1 MLRRS
6 LTQATAEALH
16 AVEFVTL
23 PREVRAR
30 AKLCIADFLA
40 CALAS
45 RDLPWA
51 IQAISLAT
59 ASAGVPP
66 RHAAS
71 IVGTGHAVAA
81 SDAAFANAVLGHGL
95 VRDDMHLGSVSHFGV
110 VVLPVVL
117 ALAERHGAT
126 GERLLSAMV
135 AGYEAGGKL
144 GRAILDVDVS
154 RVFRPTGI
162 TGPFAGAAAGA
173 SLLGLG
179 SEEYAAALAIAAN
192 TAAGYNEWAATGGSE
207 MFFHVGF
214 AARSAIAAVE
224 LAAAGAHASPTA
236 LEGSAG
242 MLAAFGK
249 ARGPGIG
256 RPFESRPELLNVF
269 FKEVPACNFAQTA
282 AQAARAVHERAP
294 VDSDGFNSVVVRVP
308 EAAAAYPG
316 CDWSGPFEHV
326 LQAKM
331 SIHYN
336 VAAALCTGNF
346 EENNYLP
353 AANPEIARVAQLV
366 ELVVD
371 EELTAEF
378 PRRQG
383 AEVTV
388 TTVAGES
395 FTHRADDV
403 APASDALVR
412 TRFLEAAERTLGAA
426 AAGRLAAFV
435 DGIETAADAGELA
448 RLSATRELRGRIAGQ
463 AT

>member
-6 LTQATAEALH
+6 LTQATAEALY
-16 AVEFVTL
+16 AVEASAM
-23 PREVRAR
+23 PGEVRAR
-30 AKLCIADFLA
+30 AKLCIVDFLA

-45 RDLPWA
+45 QDLPWA
-51 IQAISLAT
+51 SQAISLAT
-59 ASAGVPP
+59 ASAGVPQ
-66 RHAAS
+66 RQAAS

-81 SDAAFANAVLGHGL
+81 PDAAFANAVLGHGL

-126 GERLLSAMV
+126 GERVLSAMV

-173 SLLGLG
+173 RLLGLG
-179 SEEYAAALAIAAN
+179 PEEYAAALAIAAN

-224 LAAAGAHASPTA
+224 LAASGAHASPTA
-236 LEGSAG
+236 LEGGAG
-242 MLAAFGK
+242 LLAAFGK

-256 RPFESRPELLNVF
+256 QPFVSRPEILNVF

-294 VDSDGFNSVVVRVP
+294 VESDGFESVVVRVP
-308 EAAAAYPG
+308 AAAAAYPG
-316 CDWSGPFEHV
+316 CDSSGPFEHV

-346 EENNYLP
+346 DEENYLP
-353 AANPEIARVAQLV
+353 AANPEIARVAKLV

-371 EELTAEF
+371 EELTAAF
-378 PRRQG
+378 PPRQG
-383 AEVTV
+383 AEVTL
-388 TTVAGES
+388 TTMAGES
-395 FTHRADDV
+395 FAYRVDDV

-412 TRFLEAAERTLGAA
+412 RRFLEAAEQALGAA
-426 AAGRLAAFV
+426 AAGRLADLV
-435 DGIETAADAGELA
+435 DGIESAADAGELA
-448 RLSATRELRGRIAGQ
+448 RLSATGDHRGRVAGQ

>member
-16 AVEFVTL
+16 AVDATTL
-23 PREVRAR
+23 PRDVRAR
-30 AKLCIADFLA
+30 ARLCILDFLA
-40 CALAS
+40 CAFAS
-45 RDLPWA
+45 RELPWA
-51 IQAISLAT
+51 RQAIALAM
-59 ASAGVPP
+59 ASSGVPP
-66 RHAAS
+66 RQAAS
-71 IVGTGHAVAA
+71 IIGTGHAVAV

-95 VRDDMHLGSVSHFGV
+95 VRDDMHLGSVSHLGV

-126 GERLLSAMV
+126 GGQLLAATV

-162 TGPFAGAAAGA
+162 TGPFAAAAAGA
-173 SLLGLG
+173 RLLGLDPP
-179 SEEYAAALAIAAN
+179 EFAAALALAAN
-192 TAAGYNEWAATGGSE
+192 TASGYNEWAATGGSE

-236 LEGSAG
+236 LEGRAG

-249 ARGPGIG
+249 ADGSGIG
-256 RPFESRPELLNVF
+256 LPFESRPEIQSVF

-282 AQAARAVHERAP
+282 AQAARSVRERA
-294 VDSDGFNSVVVRVP
+294 GATGTQLQRVVVRVP
-308 EAAAAYPG
+308 AAAAAYPG
-316 CDWSGPFEHV
+316 CDSSGPFEHV

-336 VAAALCTGNF
+336 VAVALCTGNF
-346 EENNYLP
+346 DEGSYLP
-353 AANPEIARVAQLV
+353 DANPEICRVAQLV

-371 EELTAEF
+371 EALSAAF
-378 PRRQG
+378 PQRQG

-388 TTVAGES
+388 TTMAGES
-395 FTHRADDV
+395 LTHRADDV

-412 TRFLEAAERTLGAA
+412 ARFLEAAEPTLGAV
-426 AAGRLAAFV
+426 AAGRLADFAE
-435 DGIETAADAGELA
+435 GIESAADAGELA
-448 RLSATRELRGRIAGQ
+448 RLATSRDLHGRIAG
-463 AT
+463 AR